1 MTEPLNIPSNLSES
15 SIPPIGLIVV
25 GDEILSGLRQDKH
38 VPAVIERLKARGL
51 SLSWVAMVGDDRQ
64 YLADTL
70 RRSFATDH
78 IVLSC
83 GGIGGT
89 PDDHTRQAAAMALGR
104 PIVRH
109 LDAVE
114 LIRQRC
120 EESGQP
126 LDEFRLRMADFPADA
141 MLIPNPY
148 NRIAGFTVDRHHF
161 VPGFPVMAWPMIEWV
176 LDTLYPHLHHQSVEH
191 KMALRLFNTP
201 EARITPLMES
211 LEARFPLTR
220 LYSLP
225 SVGDDK
231 LARHIELGVKARGG
245 EVEAT
250 QVAACFDALL
260 EVLEGLGAPIERL

>member
-1 MTEPLNIPSNLSES
+1 MSKVSVPK
-15 SIPPIGLIVV
+15 IGLVVV

-38 VPAVIERLKARGL
+38 IPAVIERLNARGL
-51 SLSWVAMVGDDRQ
+51 HLSWVQMVGDDRQ
-64 YLADTL
+64 FLTETL
-70 RRSFATDH
+70 RRSFESDH

-89 PDDHTRQAAAMALGR
+89 PDDHTRQAAAQALGL

-109 LDAVE
+109 PGAVE

-126 LDEFRLRMADFPADA
+126 LDEFRLRMADFPAGA
-141 MLIPNPY
+141 SLIPNPY
-148 NRIAGFTVDRHHF
+148 NRIAGFTVGQHHF

-176 LDTLYPHLHHQSVEH
+176 LDTLYPQYHH
-191 KMALRLFNTP
+191 KALEYKKALLLFETP
-201 EARITPLMES
+201 EARITPVMEQ
-211 LEARFPLTR
+211 LESEFSGCT

-225 SVGDDK
+225 SVGDNK

-245 EVEAT
+245 EAIQRTVLDAFEALVKT
-250 QVAACFDALL
+250 LRQMNCRFEIL
-260 EVLEGLGAPIERL
+260 ES

>member
-1 MTEPLNIPSNLSES
+1 MAVPK
-15 SIPPIGLIVV
+15 IGLIVV

-38 VPAVIERLKARGL
+38 IPATIERLSARGL
-51 SLSWVAMVGDDRQ
+51 HLSWVQMVGDDRDF
-64 YLADTL
+64 LTDTL
-70 RRSFATDH
+70 KRSFASDH

-89 PDDHTRQAAAMALGR
+89 PDDHTRQAAAQALGR

-109 LDAVE
+109 PGAVE

-141 MLIPNPY
+141 SLIPNPY
-148 NRIAGFTVDRHHF
+148 NRIAGFSVGRHHF

-176 LDTLYPHLHHQSVEH
+176 LDTIYSEYHHQELEY
-191 KMALRLFNTP
+191 KKALLLFNTP
-201 EARITPLMES
+201 EARITPVMEL
-211 LEARFPLTR
+211 LESSFPDCK

-225 SVGDDK
+225 SVGDNK

-245 EVEAT
+245 VDKMDVVSQAFAELLKILESM
-250 QVAACFDALL
+250 QCKFDL
-260 EVLEGLGAPIERL
+260 IR